1 MAQFIA
7 FQRRMASNFAD
18 RFVQKVQVANT
29 RRALQN
35 LDDKTLADLGIRRG
49 QINDYVDNIY
59 NDAAL
64 THLCNEVDNTGL
76 AYPPPSKRCQPTSRN
91 KP

>member
-7 FQRRMASNFAD
+7 LQRRMASNFAN

-59 NDAAL
+59 NDAA
-64 THLCNEVDNTGL
+64 
-76 AYPPPSKRCQPTSRN
+76 
-91 KP
+91 

>member
-7 FQRRMASNFAD
+7 FKRRMASNFAN

-59 NDAAL
+59 KDAA
-64 THLCNEVDNTGL
+64 
-76 AYPPPSKRCQPTSRN
+76 
-91 KP
+91 

>member
-7 FQRRMASNFAD
+7 SQRRMASNFAN

-59 NDAAL
+59 KDAA
-64 THLCNEVDNTGL
+64 
-76 AYPPPSKRCQPTSRN
+76 
-91 KP
+91 